1 MSTRERSGCPISLSL
16 ELIGDRWTLLIIRDL
31 VFAGKRHFREFL
43 QSDEGISSRT
53 LAERLQT
60 LQGEGI
66 LTRSDDPTHGLKAIY
81 RLTEAGIDL
90 LPVLAT
96 LGAWGSKYRK
106 ADDEL
111 ARVAND
117 LAAGGE
123 PALAP
128 MKEKLRAEHLG
139 RASPA
144 DRGEISKPPPPPRF
158 ARQIKS

>member
-1 MSTRERSGCPISLSL
+1 MSTKGRSGCPISLSL
-16 ELIGDRWTLLIIRDL
+16 ELLGDRWTLLIIRDL

-60 LQGEGI
+60 LQDEGI

-106 ADDEL
+106 ADDKL
-111 ARVAND
+111 ARIADD
-117 LAAGGE
+117 LAVGGA
-123 PALAP
+123 PALKR
-128 MKEKLRAEHLG
+128 MQGKLRAEHLG
-139 RASPA
+139 
-144 DRGEISKPPPPPRF
+144 
-158 ARQIKS
+158 

>member
-1 MSTRERSGCPISLSL
+1 MSTRDRSGCPISLSL
-16 ELIGDRWTLLIIRDL
+16 ELIGDRWTLLIIRDM
-31 VFAGKRHFREFL
+31 VFAGKKHFREFL

-60 LQGEGI
+60 LQDEGI
-66 LTRSDDPTHGLKAIY
+66 LTRSEDPSHSLKAIY

-111 ARVAND
+111 AAVAD
-117 LAAGGE
+117 KLAAGGE
-123 PALAP
+123 PAIKR
-128 MKEKLRAEHLG
+128 MKDKLRAEHLG
-139 RASPA
+139 
-144 DRGEISKPPPPPRF
+144 
-158 ARQIKS
+158 

>member
-1 MSTRERSGCPISLSL
+1 MSTKERSGCPISLSL

-60 LQGEGI
+60 LQDEGI
-66 LTRSDDPTHGLKAIY
+66 LTRSDDPSHGLKAIY

-106 ADDEL
+106 ADGDL
-111 ARVAND
+111 ARIARE

-123 PALAP
+123 PALAR
-128 MKEKLRAEHLG
+128 MKERLKAEHL
-139 RASPA
+139 
-144 DRGEISKPPPPPRF
+144 E
-158 ARQIKS
+158 

>member
-1 MSTRERSGCPISLSL
+1 MSTKERSGCPISLSL

-60 LQGEGI
+60 LVDEGI

-96 LGAWGSKYRK
+96 LGAWGGKYRK
-106 ADDEL
+106 ADEDLARIAEEL
-111 ARVAND
+111 ANGGD
-117 LAAGGE
+117 AGIE
-123 PALAP
+123 A
-128 MKEKLRAEHLG
+128 MKERLQAEHLG
-139 RASPA
+139 
-144 DRGEISKPPPPPRF
+144 
-158 ARQIKS
+158 

>member
-1 MSTRERSGCPISLSL
+1 MSTRDRSGCPISLSL

-31 VFAGKRHFREFL
+31 AFAGKKHFREFL
-43 QSDEGISSRT
+43 QSAEGISSRT

-60 LQGEGI
+60 LQDEGI
-66 LTRSDDPTHGLKAIY
+66 LTRSDDPSHGLKAIY

-106 ADDEL
+106 ADDDLVRIADE
-111 ARVAND
+111 

-123 PALAP
+123 PAIKR
-128 MKEKLRAEHLG
+128 MKEKLRAEHL
-139 RASPA
+139 
-144 DRGEISKPPPPPRF
+144 E
-158 ARQIKS
+158 